1 MIYSIEKILLDLI
14 SIQSDTGTEKECDI
28 EKYIFN
34 TLKESTYFSNHEDS
48 LGLYG
53 DKDILNRQVVWALKN
68 NNAKDTIILVG
79 HYDAVSIHNYGDLKE
94 YALNPKVLREKLK
107 NIELDQISKEDLQD
121 ENWLWGRGSCDMK
134 AGIAINLH
142 TILTNESKDHN
153 ILFLA
158 VPDEENLSY
167 GMREASKLL
176 FDLKKKYDLKYKLLI
191 LTEPHGRNSKDAF
204 KIHYGSVG
212 KVMPLIF
219 VKGKLSHV
227 SDILKGLNPIPL
239 LNKLVNTLDLN
250 TELCFED
257 KGVKTMPP
265 TVLGVTDLRE
275 GYDVSIPEF
284 GAAYFNMNF
293 LKNVAIDDIFKK
305 ILELCKEAT
314 KEYSLKL
321 EDVYKNMDMDLR
333 DFKFKDIEVLSY
345 NDFKNNYI
353 EILDNKDEIMKNIY
367 DEVTKKVKSQEINLQ
382 EGSIYLISRLV
393 KACNVNHPIVI
404 IGAIPPYYAAVHND
418 YLVGDFNY
426 LPSVIENIKEALQSY
441 NLKLD
446 IDPYFMGIS
455 DLSYTSCTNTCS
467 ESQVLE
473 NLITSPD
480 LYTIDF
486 EKISQLNIPVI
497 NIGPFGKDLHQN
509 TERVYMPDVLEHI
522 PNILKKLI

>member
-1 MIYSIEKILLDLI
+1 
-14 SIQSDTGTEKECDI
+14 
-28 EKYIFN
+28 
-34 TLKESTYFSNHEDS
+34 
-48 LGLYG
+48 
-53 DKDILNRQVVWALKN
+53 
-68 NNAKDTIILVG
+68 
-79 HYDAVSIHNYGDLKE
+79 
-94 YALNPKVLREKLK
+94 
-107 NIELDQISKEDLQD
+107 
-121 ENWLWGRGSCDMK
+121 
-134 AGIAINLH
+134 
-142 TILTNESKDHN
+142 
-153 ILFLA
+153 
-158 VPDEENLSY
+158 
-167 GMREASKLL
+167 
-176 FDLKKKYDLKYKLLI
+176 
-191 LTEPHGRNSKDAF
+191 
-204 KIHYGSVG
+204 
-212 KVMPLIF
+212 
-219 VKGKLSHV
+219 
-227 SDILKGLNPIPL
+227 
-239 LNKLVNTLDLN
+239 
-250 TELCFED
+250 
-257 KGVKTMPP
+257 
-265 TVLGVTDLRE
+265 
-275 GYDVSIPEF
+275 
-284 GAAYFNMNF
+284 
-293 LKNVAIDDIFKK
+293 
-305 ILELCKEAT
+305 
-314 KEYSLKL
+314 
-321 EDVYKNMDMDLR
+321 MDMDLR